1 MLERNESTY
10 DPVFKTGEFS
20 DLQSELSWF
29 LKESAYHLDCM
40 QDAVEDVKHHL
51 KKFIECEEII
61 QDLKKLTKVE
71 SSFVN
76 LKDSLKGEVQDV
88 V

>member
-20 DLQSELSWF
+20 DIKSDLSWF
-29 LKESAYHLDCM
+29 LKESVYHLDCM

-51 KKFIECEEII
+51 KKFIETEEII
-61 QDLKKLTKVE
+61 QDLKIKLK
-71 SSFVN
+71 S
-76 LKDSLKGEVQDV
+76 EVQDV